1 MKNYIMLAI
10 VGVVGL
16 CLLAEVLCAQEK
28 KGDDFTKDK
37 DGGVILP
44 DSTPI
49 SKKKIVNPDFLVD
62 IREIDVKQSPAG
74 PTFTL
79 HGVSKFPDGTHATV
93 AIKFHEANLP
103 NANSFVTIKDH
114 KFEITWEASKLW
126 AGKKF
131 FPGHYELEVEVRYD
145 LQSRRMKAA
154 IDKELGVNG
163 KGKHYR
169 NKYVTVGTKEQIK
182 REENKFKD
190 YYINAINNAFGLH
203 TKLQSN
209 YIDASARW
217 RRKFR
222 KLDKNN
228 KPVRDPKNQ
237 KVYEVDDKKFKKY
250 LKDNPKKFYDKRGNF
265 DKQEWRKWLDT
276 EWRKEWKKTFKSHD
290 RMKGNYAAVPWPNQY
305 VQFGIVLKMMMKK
318 SADCS
323 IKLYEWDGQPPDKK
337 DLDLT
342 PQDPVNPG
350 KWPDPRDIEKTVTE
364 IKHKLR
370 LIPYIQEKE
379 AEKDKGKKK
388 GSKKDK

>member
-1 MKNYIMLAI
+1 
-10 VGVVGL
+10 
-16 CLLAEVLCAQEK
+16 
-28 KGDDFTKDK
+28 
-37 DGGVILP
+37 
-44 DSTPI
+44 
-49 SKKKIVNPDFLVD
+49 
-62 IREIDVKQSPAG
+62 
-74 PTFTL
+74 
-79 HGVSKFPDGTHATV
+79 
-93 AIKFHEANLP
+93 
-103 NANSFVTIKDH
+103 
-114 KFEITWEASKLW
+114 
-126 AGKKF
+126 
-131 FPGHYELEVEVRYD
+131 
-145 LQSRRMKAA
+145 MKAA
-154 IDKELGVNG
+154 IDKELGVNA

-169 NKYVTVGTKEQIK
+169 NKYVTVGTKAQIE

-203 TKLQSN
+203 TKLQSS

-228 KPVRDPKNQ
+228 KPERDPKNQ
-237 KVYEVDDKKFKKY
+237 KVYLVDEKKFKKY

-265 DKQEWRKWLDT
+265 DKQAWRKWLDT
-276 EWRKEWKKTFKSHD
+276 DWRKEWKKTFQSHD

-323 IKLYEWDGQPPDKK
+323 IKLYKWDSQPLDKK

-342 PQDPVNPG
+342 PQDPVNGG

-370 LIPYIQEKE
+370 LIQYIQQKE

-388 GSKKDK
+388 RSKRGN